1 MMKKIAQVK
10 HSWNYCLSN
19 LVSKPMKKR
28 SVVLQKKLRVF
39 LKQAQPKTVTNQH
52 IVVERNQKS
61 RKKNWKKT

>member
-10 HSWNYCLSN
+10 HSWNDCLSN
-19 LVSKPMKKR
+19 FVSKPMKKR